1 MKTLLFN
8 MYTVHVP
15 AQHPPK
21 QTAIK
26 RPYSY
31 LDVTDCLLTSITPGP
46 TKNNTV
52 KQQRALNAKIVTL
65 SITTKSK
72 QSRLAIALVKYTQLA
87 LHIPI
92 DRECSR
98 SVYVRSATD

>member
-8 MYTVHVP
+8 MYTVHIP
-15 AQHPPK
+15 TEHPPK
-21 QTAIK
+21 QTADK
-26 RPYSY
+26 RSYSY

-52 KQQRALNAKIVTL
+52 KQQRALNAKVVTL

-72 QSRLAIALVKYTQLA
+72 QSRLP
-87 LHIPI
+87 LH
-92 DRECSR
+92 
-98 SVYVRSATD
+98 